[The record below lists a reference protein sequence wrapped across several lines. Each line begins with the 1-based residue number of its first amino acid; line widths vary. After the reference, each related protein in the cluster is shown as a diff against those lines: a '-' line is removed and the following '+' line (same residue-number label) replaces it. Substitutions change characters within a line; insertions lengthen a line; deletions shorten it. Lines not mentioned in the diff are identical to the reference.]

1 MVITTIMVVHLLWFV
16 IGVTVGLYIMTQ
28 VNKKQDARIH
38 SQLLELEDN
47 LAGYTKITNELRVKL
62 RLSETKL
69 RIYELNSYIH
79 SDIN

>member
-16 IGVTVGLYIMTQ
+16 IGVAVGLYIMTQ

-38 SQLLELEDN
+38 SQLLDLEDN
-47 LAGYTKITNELRVKL
+47 LAEYTKITNELRVKL

-69 RIYELNSYIH
+69 ILI
-79 SDIN
+79 

>member
-69 RIYELNSYIH
+69 RIYELNSHIH